1 MKHYVVSKLYD
12 LLVYL
17 TCNYSQMSQE
27 FKVRFPEADCVRMRQ
42 DLFNVLSV
50 SENGK

>member
-1 MKHYVVSKLYD
+1 MKHFVVSKLYD

-17 TCNYSQMSQE
+17 TCNYSQMPNE
-27 FKVRFPEADCVRMRQ
+27 FKARFPEADCVRMRQ

-50 SENGK
+50 NENGK